1 MGILLSCQNLSKS
14 FGARPLFE
22 NLSFGLFEGERT
34 GLIGPN
40 GTGKS
45 TLLKIL
51 AGVEKLDDGVIA
63 ARKGLRVGYLAQQDR
78 FEDPGTL
85 TVREAVTKGLE
96 GLHLEDWEVDI
107 RVEGGLDDAG
117 FTNHD
122 QQVSKLS
129 GGWRKRLAILTQV
142 LREPDLLLLDEP
154 TNHLDLEGVLW
165 LEDFMENLNFSFLV
179 VTHDRRFLER
189 VSNRIIELNK
199 QYPEGYFG
207 NEGNYSQFL
216 EKREDLFNSQAQ
228 RESTVANQ
236 VRREIEWL
244 RRGPKARQTKQQARI
259 DRAGELMGELSELE
273 FRNSQGRNVDI
284 DFSGSNRQTQRLV
297 AMEKVSKSLGGRKL
311 FGPLDLLLTPGD
323 KLGLLGENGSG
334 KSTLLKIMAG
344 ELKVDTGYFKQADK
358 LRVVTFDQHRDQLD
372 LNQSLRQALCE
383 KGDYVTYKGSQ
394 IHVASWATRFLF
406 TKIQLDQSLKKM
418 SGGEQSRV
426 LIARL
431 MLKPADLLLLDEPT
445 NDLDIPSLEVLE
457 QSLAEFPGALVLV
470 THDRYLLDRVSK
482 QILALD
488 GKGNAGFFADLSQWE
503 EFRVQERAKEKAIA
517 KQIQS
522 EPVTHAP
529 IIQEKPKTTLS
540 AKEQKEI
547 QAMDEAIHAAEEKL
561 KAAKAKLEDPAIARD
576 FGKLQEK
583 QKEIESEQA
592 KLDLLFK
599 RWEELEAK
607 KNKLKSANI

>member
-1 MGILLSCQNLSKS
+1 VGILLSCQNLSKS

-45 TLLKIL
+45 TLIKIL
-51 AGVEKLDDGVIA
+51 GGLDKPDSGIIS

-78 FEDPGTL
+78 FEDSKEDL
-85 TVREAVTKGLE
+85 DVRAALVQGLAGLGLE
-96 GLHLEDWEVDI
+96 DYEVDI
-107 RVEGGLDDAG
+107 KADAGLDAAG
-117 FTNHD
+117 FSD
-122 QQVSKLS
+122 PGQKVSKLS

-154 TNHLDLEGVLW
+154 TNHLDMEGVLW
-165 LEDFMENLNFSFLV
+165 LEGFMETLDFSFLV
-179 VTHDRRFLER
+179 VTHDRRFLEQ
-189 VSNRIIELNK
+189 VSNRVIELNK
-199 QYPEGYFG
+199 GYPEGYFS

-216 EKREDLFNSQAQ
+216 EKRDNLFNSQAQ
-228 RESTVANQ
+228 REDTVANL

-259 DRAGELMGELSELE
+259 DRAGELMGELGELKY
-273 FRNSQGRNVDI
+273 RNSQGKNVDI
-284 DFSGSNRQTQRLV
+284 DFSGSERQTKRLV
-297 AMEKVSKSLGGRKL
+297 AVDKAVKSLGGRKL
-311 FGPLDLLLTPGD
+311 FGPLNLLLTPGD

-334 KSTLLKIMAG
+334 KSTLLKMLAG
-344 ELKVDTGYFKQADK
+344 EVQPDSGTVKQADR

-372 LNQSLRQALCE
+372 LNQTLRKALCDT
-383 KGDYVTYKGSQ
+383 GDYVSYKESR

-406 TKIQLDQSLKKM
+406 DKDQLDRPLSRF

-431 MLKPADLLLLDEPT
+431 MLRPADLLLLDEPT

-470 THDRYLLDRVSK
+470 THDRYLLDRVSR

-488 GKGNAGFFADLSQWE
+488 GKGHAGFFADLAQWE
-503 EFRVQERAKEKAIA
+503 DFRAQERAKEKNQPPQAGKSA
-517 KQIQS
+517 SPK
-522 EPVTHAP
+522 EAP
-529 IIQEKPKTTLS
+529 KVLTDVEIQELKDM
-540 AKEQKEI
+540 EV
-547 QAMDEAIHAAEEKL
+547 AIHAAEEKV
-561 KAAKAKLEDPAIARD
+561 KTAKAKLEHPDIASD
-576 FGKLQEK
+576 VHK
-583 QKEIESEQA
+583 QRQQQKKVDAEQA
-592 KLDLLFK
+592 KLDSLFK

-607 KNKLKSANI
+607 RNKAGAK